1 MIHRKIQPNEM
12 NAGQV
17 LISNEHADA
26 IANSVSRAKFV
37 NKIILKNVGLKDD
50 QAIKIIRNMDKN
62 VVSHL
67 DISQNPMLTKKFYT
81 ELNQLLADET
91 CALERID
98 IEGNNV
104 GDAIIHDMVQA
115 MITSKRIVYLNV
127 SDNGIEDAGARDLA
141 LLIQECPKL
150 RLLFMHYNRIMGL
163 GGV

>member
-1 MIHRKIQPNEM
+1 
-12 NAGQV
+12 
-17 LISNEHADA
+17 
-26 IANSVSRAKFV
+26 
-37 NKIILKNVGLKDD
+37 
-50 QAIKIIRNMDKN
+50 
-62 VVSHL
+62 
-67 DISQNPMLTKKFYT
+67 MLTKKFYT

-91 CALERID
+91 CALERIN